1 MKNQEIIAK
10 AAVQIGLLTAAEA
23 EKRLMNGEDI
33 PLHTLQ
39 GWRLRGNYKVKDD
52 AEPIEVKLWKRQED
66 GQFYLAKAYL
76 YSEEQVQRNVFHVP
90 LDIRPHRRCWW
101 ASGNT

>member
-52 AEPIEVKLWKRQED
+52 AEESKINISLIGED

-76 YSEEQVQRNVFHVP
+76 YSEEQVQRNE
-90 LDIRPHRRCWW
+90 
-101 ASGNT
+101 

>member
-23 EKRLMNGEDI
+23 EKRLQSGEDI
-33 PLHTLQ
+33 PLHTIQ

-52 AEPIEVKLWKRQED
+52 AEPIEAKLWKKQED
-66 GQFYLAKAYL
+66 GRFYLAKAYL
-76 YSEEQVQRNVFHVP
+76 YSEEQVQKMSVK
-90 LDIRPHRRCWW
+90 
-101 ASGNT
+101 

>member
-23 EKRLMNGEDI
+23 EKLLQNGEDI
-33 PLHTLQ
+33 PLHTIQ

-52 AEPIEVKLWKRQED
+52 AEPIEAKLWKKQED
-66 GQFYLAKAYL
+66 GRFYLAKAYL
-76 YSEEQVQRNVFHVP
+76 YSEEQVQKMSVK
-90 LDIRPHRRCWW
+90 
-101 ASGNT
+101 

>member
-1 MKNQEIIAK
+1 MSGLNPVINGCNRRDGMKNQEIIAK

-76 YSEEQVQRNVFHVP
+76 YSEEQVQRNE
-90 LDIRPHRRCWW
+90 
-101 ASGNT
+101 

>member
-23 EKRLMNGEDI
+23 EKRLQNGKDI
-33 PLHTLQ
+33 PLHTIQ

-52 AEPIEVKLWKRQED
+52 AEPIEAKLWKKQED
-66 GQFYLAKAYL
+66 GRFYLAKAYL
-76 YSEEQVQRNVFHVP
+76 YSEEQVQKMSVK
-90 LDIRPHRRCWW
+90 
-101 ASGNT
+101 

>member
-52 AEPIEVKLWKRQED
+52 AEPIEVKLHSKQTDVIVKLRTKQHGLSKLRDEKTRLEVQLELLQKKD
-66 GQFYLAKAYL
+66 NKTKA
-76 YSEEQVQRNVFHVP
+76 
-90 LDIRPHRRCWW
+90 
-101 ASGNT
+101 